1 MSILSTIGKDVK
13 GLLSWLGSPKGQA
26 VVNAG
31 EALVEDAFPAATGAI
46 NLANTWL
53 VEIFKAEA
61 LGEAAGST
69 AAGTDTQKAAAVIA
83 SVTPSVLTFAK
94 AQGLGTPTAANLQS
108 ANDALVTFLEA
119 LGAESAKA
127 A

>member
-61 LGEAAGST
+61 LGEAAGT
-69 AAGTDTQKAAAVIA
+69 ATGTDTQKAAAVIA

-94 AQGLGTPTAANLQS
+94 TQGLGTPTAANLQS

-119 LGAESAKA
+119 LGAEPAKA
-127 A
+127 

>member
-1 MSILSTIGKDVK
+1 MSILSAIGKDVK

-31 EALVEDAFPAATGAI
+31 EELVEDAFPAATGAI

-61 LGEAAGST
+61 LGEAAGT
-69 AAGTDTQKAAAVIA
+69 ATGTDTQKAAAVIA

-94 AQGLGTPTAANLQS
+94 TQGLGTPTAANLQS

-119 LGAESAKA
+119 LGAEPAKA
-127 A
+127 

>member
-61 LGEAAGST
+61 LGEAAG
-69 AAGTDTQKAAAVIA
+69 AATGTDTQKAAAVIA

-94 AQGLGTPTAANLQS
+94 TQGLGTPTTANLQS

-119 LGAESAKA
+119 LGAEPAKA
-127 A
+127 